1 MKMKQYTWMMLLCIF
16 SLPSLNGKD
25 YLVLSPDSML
35 SLRITVNDR
44 ITWSA
49 LYQGKVVLEE
59 CPVSMTVNRSNVLGL
74 KPVILRH
81 KSQSVSREIR
91 VAVPTRKSVLT
102 DACNELTITFRG
114 NYAITFRVY
123 NQGIAYRFEAN
134 LGGDVEITGE
144 ELEMNF
150 CGDVISWFP
159 EEDQLVSHYERS
171 YLKADVK
178 QLKSGQFCSLP
189 VFFKNADGLNMLF
202 TEADVYDY
210 PCMFLSGREKNSL
223 KAKFPLYVVETTVP
237 PENGDR
243 NEIISRE
250 ADYIASVN
258 GTRTFPWRVIY
269 ISSNPGDILE
279 NDLVYQLSS
288 PLKLEDTEWIKPGKV
303 AWDWWNANNIYGVGF
318 GSGINTQTYKYY
330 IDFASEYGLEYVIL
344 DEGWSVTTT
353 NVLEPDPDIDIKEL
367 VRYGK
372 EKNVGIIL
380 WLLWK
385 PLNNNMG
392 QIMDTYE
399 AWEVKGIKVDFMQRA
414 DQYMVNFYERVVSE
428 AARHHLLVDFHGAFK
443 PAGLRRAYPNLLSY
457 EGVKGMEHNK
467 WSEDITPEHDL
478 TVPFV
483 RMAAGPMD
491 FTPGAMDNAQEINFF
506 SRFTRP
512 MSQGTRC
519 HQVAMYIVYES
530 PLQML
535 CDNPS
540 NYYREKETT
549 DFIARIPTVWDNTL
563 VLAAEISDYIVMA
576 RQNGDKWYIG
586 AMTDWSE
593 REIEIDFSFLKEGEH
608 GIEIMQDGINANKN
622 AVDYKYTQGTI
633 NSTSSMK
640 IRLARGGGWA
650 AIIGK

>member
-1 MKMKQYTWMMLLCIF
+1 MKMKKCICLMLICIF
-16 SLPSLNGKD
+16 SLPSLYGND
-25 YLVLSPDSML
+25 YLVMSPDSNL
-35 SLRITVNDR
+35 SLKITVSER

-49 LYQGKVVLEE
+49 MYQGKPVFEE
-59 CPVSMTVNRSNVLGL
+59 CPVSMTVDRSKILGL
-74 KPVILRH
+74 KPVVLQHR
-81 KSQSVSREIR
+81 SQPVSREIE
-91 VAVPTRKSVLT
+91 VTVPTRKSVIT
-102 DACNELTITFRG
+102 DACNEITITFRG
-114 NYAITFRVY
+114 NYAITFRIY
-123 NQGIAYRFEAN
+123 NQGIAYRFETN
-134 LGGDVEITGE
+134 LDGEVEITRE
-144 ELEMNF
+144 EMEINF
-150 CGDVISWFP
+150 SGDVISWFP
-159 EEDQLVSHYERS
+159 EEDQLVSHYERT
-171 YLKADVK
+171 YRKVNVK
-178 QLKSGQFCSLP
+178 KLKSGKFCSLP
-189 VFFKNADGLNMLF
+189 VFFKNADGLNILF

-210 PCMFLSGREKNSL
+210 PCMFLSGQERNSL
-223 KAKFPLYVVETTVP
+223 KAKFPLYVLETTVP
-237 PENGDR
+237 LRDGDR

-250 ADYIASVN
+250 ADYIARVN

-269 ISSNPGDILE
+269 ISSKPGDILE

-288 PLKLEDTEWIKPGKV
+288 PLKLQDTEWIKPGKV

-344 DEGWSVTTT
+344 DEGWSKTTT
-353 NVLEPDPDIDIKEL
+353 DVLESNTDIDVKEL
-367 VRYGK
+367 IRYGK

-385 PLNNNMG
+385 PLDKNMG
-392 QIMDTYE
+392 QIMDTYA
-399 AWEVKGIKVDFMQRA
+399 AWGVKGIKVDFMQRA
-414 DQYMVNFYERVVSE
+414 DQYMVSFYERVVSE
-428 AARHHLLVDFHGAFK
+428 AARRHLLVDFHGAFK
-443 PAGLRRAYPNLLSY
+443 PVGLRRAYPNLLSY

-491 FTPGAMDNAQEINFF
+491 FTPGAMDNAQEVNFF

-519 HQVAMYIVYES
+519 QQVAMYIVYES

-540 NYYREKETT
+540 SYYREKETT

-563 VLAAEISDYIVMA
+563 VLAAEISDFIVIA
-576 RQNGDKWYIG
+576 RQNGDRWYIG
-586 AMTDWSE
+586 AMTDWTE
-593 REIEIDFSFLKEGEH
+593 REIEIDFSFLQDGEH
-608 GIEIMQDGINANKN
+608 KIEIMQDGINANKN
-622 AVDYKYTQGTI
+622 AVDYKHTSGTV
-633 NSTSSMK
+633 NKTDKMK
-640 IRLARGGGWA
+640 IWLARGGGWA

>member
-1 MKMKQYTWMMLLCIF
+1 MLLGIF
-16 SLPSLNGKD
+16 SLSSLCGED
-25 YLVLSPDSML
+25 YLVMSPDSNIALEINL
-35 SLRITVNDR
+35 SDR

-49 LYQGKVVLEE
+49 LYRGKAVLEQ
-59 CPVSMTVNRSNVLGL
+59 CPVSMTVDRSNMLGL
-74 KPVILRH
+74 KPAVLR
-81 KSQSVSREIR
+81 QRMQPVSVEIE
-91 VAVPTRKSVLT
+91 VAVPTRKSVIS
-102 DACNELTITFRG
+102 DACNEITIAFRG

-123 NQGIAYRFEAN
+123 NQGIAYRFETS
-134 LGGDVEITGE
+134 LDGEVEITGE

-150 CGDVISWFP
+150 SGDVISWFP
-159 EEDQLVSHYERS
+159 EEDQLVSHYERT
-171 YLKADVK
+171 YRKVNVK
-178 QLKSGQFCSLP
+178 KLKSGQFCSLP

-210 PCMFLSGREKNSL
+210 PCMFLSGQERNSL
-223 KAKFPLYVVETTVP
+223 KAKFPLYVLETTVP
-237 PENGDR
+237 PRDGDR
-243 NEIISRE
+243 NEIISLE
-250 ADYIASVN
+250 ADYIARVN

-269 ISSNPGDILE
+269 ISSNPGVMLE
-279 NDLVYQLSS
+279 GDLVYQLSS
-288 PLKLEDTEWIKPGKV
+288 PLKLEDTEWIRPGKV

-318 GSGINTQTYKYY
+318 ESGINTQAYKYY
-330 IDFASEYGLEYVIL
+330 IDFASVYGLEYVIL
-344 DEGWSVTTT
+344 DEGWSKTTT
-353 NVLEPDPDIDIKEL
+353 DVLESNPDIDVKEL
-367 VRYGK
+367 IRYGK

-392 QIMDTYE
+392 QIMDTY
-399 AWEVKGIKVDFMQRA
+399 ASWGVKGIKVDFMQRA
-414 DQYMVNFYERVVSE
+414 DQYMVSFYERVVAE
-428 AARHHLLVDFHGAFK
+428 AARRHLLVDFHGAFK

-491 FTPGAMDNAQEINFF
+491 FTPGAMDNAQEMNFF

-549 DFIARIPTVWDNTL
+549 EFIARIPTVWDNTL

-586 AMTDWSE
+586 AMTDWTE
-593 REIEIDFSFLKEGEH
+593 REIEIDFSFLQDGEH
-608 GIEIMQDGINANKN
+608 KIEIMQDGINANKN
-622 AVDYKYTQGTI
+622 AVDYKHTLGTVSKTDKMRI
-633 NSTSSMK
+633 W
-640 IRLARGGGWA
+640 LARGGGWA
-650 AIIGK
+650 AVVSE